1 MAIRRAERG
10 LAELA
15 MANHTRACAQKKQRG
30 EVPSKLPAFLTAL
43 FKFCDFQVPVFRH
56 QAQNRASRVIA
67 PHPTDFL
74 PDHSR
79 RVSTIGGA
87 FRVISHPCT
96 LCKKAARQGPL
107 KASSFPYRAAE
118 FSFPRLTPGPG
129 LSANRSSV
137 PPGTLKHRSHT
148 DGVKTKLSKWG
159 K

>member
-67 PHPTDFL
+67 PHPTDL
-74 PDHSR
+74 LLDHSC

-87 FRVISHPCT
+87 FQVRSHPCT
-96 LCKKAARQGPL
+96 LCKKQRGKVPSKLPAFLTAL
-107 KASSFPYRAAE
+107 LSFLPQ
-118 FSFPRLTPGPG
+118 
-129 LSANRSSV
+129 
-137 PPGTLKHRSHT
+137 
-148 DGVKTKLSKWG
+148 D
-159 K
+159 

>member
-1 MAIRRAERG
+1 
-10 LAELA
+10 
-15 MANHTRACAQKKQRG
+15 
-30 EVPSKLPAFLTAL
+30 
-43 FKFCDFQVPVFRH
+43 VPVFRH

-137 PPGTLKHRSHT
+137 PPGTLKHRSHS